1 MSDYL
6 RSTLICLPESHFS
19 HDNFLSLFEVC
30 FNKNKVDLSVC
41 ANSFVSGCLHS
52 FHSCNNLFIV
62 SACCRDHKAVLF
74 SYKNTTNVNR
84 IFVIHKQPCIVS
96 KRLFRKWQHFH
107 GNFFF
112 EKIRLWTVCKVFLI
126 VHSNINTFVLLF
138 NLAVKFNLYLLIL
151 IGLYISNVHDK
162 QIFNISNV

>member
-1 MSDYL
+1 MCIFLTWTHLGIVSDYL

-41 ANSFVSGCLHS
+41 ANSFVSGCLHF

-107 GNFFF
+107 GNFPL
-112 EKIRLWTVCKVFLI
+112 KRLGYE
-126 VHSNINTFVLLF
+126 
-138 NLAVKFNLYLLIL
+138 LYAKSFWLCTQTLIL
-151 IGLYISNVHDK
+151 SYYSSTS
-162 QIFNISNV
+162 Q